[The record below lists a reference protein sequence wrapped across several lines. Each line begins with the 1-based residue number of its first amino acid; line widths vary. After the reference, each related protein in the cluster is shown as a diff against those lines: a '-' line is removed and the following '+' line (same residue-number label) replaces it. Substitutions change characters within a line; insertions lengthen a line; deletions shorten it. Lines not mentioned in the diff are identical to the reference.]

1 MPWRH
6 LCVTAT
12 HWPRIL
18 ALLCLCTSL
27 PAPLAAQE
35 ADYSV
40 YTDSPRLFLNQRR
53 LRLLKR
59 ERERESLRWM
69 QFDSLMAGQARMAEP
84 GFALALYG
92 ILTGRTSYCEEA
104 GKWALSSS
112 AARPAE
118 TRQAALVYDWCLD
131 AMPDAQ
137 SMELARRLT
146 ASIRQRP
153 TATQEVRSSAL
164 IAIAIADVE
173 PRLSQQFLRYTVE
186 DWWRGKILPLLKAGE
201 QPFPT
206 RTDLFAMVEIIH
218 AVRDNLRI
226 DLREGAEKWFDEL
239 PSLLLLS
246 YYPQP
251 WPAPENEYR
260 IPAYDGAGEPDTR
273 EAAIARAAELALVAY
288 DTNAQPH
295 QFLQGWLL
303 MDRFLMRGAYG
314 ITYELLWANPYQP
327 GLSYTYMPDLF
338 HSNGRLMVRSGW
350 DEDASWFS
358 YDNGK
363 MQAFRNGARVVVK
376 PGSSLAPIALGPTKI
391 FFAPSGTQFETGW
404 LPPPEEGARRDIEEI
419 AFVIGLERDAAYDV
433 EVDGMEMSEERTDSG
448 GILELHFQPGRK
460 AGVRIRKFNPQTQ

>member
-1 MPWRH
+1 M
-6 LCVTAT
+6 TQ
-12 HWPRIL
+12 WPRIL
-18 ALLCLCTSL
+18 ALLCLATLFAAAL
-27 PAPLAAQE
+27 PAQDT
-35 ADYSV
+35 DYTV

-84 GFALALYG
+84 GFAMALYG
-92 ILTGRTSYCEEA
+92 ILTARTSYCEEA
-104 GKWALSSS
+104 GKWALTADASK
-112 AARPAE
+112 PAE

-131 AMPDAQ
+131 AMTDAQ
-137 SMELARRLT
+137 AMELARRLT
-146 ASIRQRP
+146 PLVRLRP
-153 TATQEVRSSAL
+153 STPQEVRSSTL
-164 IAIAIADVE
+164 VAIAIADVE
-173 PRLSQQFLRYTVE
+173 PRLSQQLLRYTIE
-186 DWWRGKILPLLKAGE
+186 EWWRGKTLPRLKSAE
-201 QPFPT
+201 QPF
-206 RTDLFAMVEIIH
+206 RSRADLFAMVELIH

-239 PSLLLLS
+239 PSLLMLS

-260 IPAYDGAGEPDTR
+260 IPAYEGAGEPDLR
-273 EAAIARAAELALVAY
+273 EAAIARAAELALVSY

-303 MDRFLMRGAYG
+303 MDRFLMRGTYG

-327 GLSYTYMPDLF
+327 GLSYTYMPDLY

-350 DEDASWFS
+350 DEDSSWFS
-358 YDNGK
+358 YDNGR
-363 MQAFRNGARVVVK
+363 MQAFRNGGRAVIR
-376 PGSSLAPIALGPTKI
+376 PGSNLAPIALGPTKI
-391 FFAPSGTQFETGW
+391 FFAPAGTRFETGW

-419 AFVIGLERDAAYDV
+419 AFVIGLEPDSAYDV

-448 GILELHFQPGRK
+448 GILELHFQPGHK
-460 AGVRIRKFNPQTQ
+460 AGVRIRKFSPQTR